1 MGLFSNGDGAR
12 DIAIL
17 GRVGS
22 RDARGAVTGE
32 AAPVDEEEENRIMR
46 EDD

>member
-1 MGLFSNGDGAR
+1 MGLLSSGDGGR
-12 DIAIL
+12 DIAVL

-22 RDARGAVTGE
+22 RDARDAVTGE